1 MNKQYQNVL
10 SEAYTASNAR
20 DTDKVLR
27 LMHADVPRPNGWEGG
42 YVKGQNEVR
51 EYWTR

>member
-10 SEAYTASNAR
+10 SEAYAAFNAR

-27 LMHADVPRPNGWEGG
+27 LMHAHVRWPNGWEGG
-42 YVKGQNEVR
+42 YVK
-51 EYWTR
+51 